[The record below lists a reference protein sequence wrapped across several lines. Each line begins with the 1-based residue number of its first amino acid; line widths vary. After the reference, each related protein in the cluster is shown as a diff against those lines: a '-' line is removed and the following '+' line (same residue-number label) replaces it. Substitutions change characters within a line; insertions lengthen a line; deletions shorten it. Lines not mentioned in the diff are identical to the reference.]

1 MKKNPLFAPLAPT
14 VLAVD
19 TFSTDYFTAP
29 QRGVSAFLR
38 EGIDSQAWKK
48 IPLAFAV
55 DAFSSHLPLTN
66 TLIHIP
72 WLFPNNNVLHVIIYS
87 IFFI

>member
-1 MKKNPLFAPLAPT
+1 MNTNPLFAPSAPT

-19 TFSTDYFTAP
+19 TFVSTFMP
-29 QRGVSAFLR
+29 